1 MTDIRK
7 SSMRPMLLAV
17 LIATCAA
24 PAAQA
29 QAPYTRFDEA
39 PQVEAPSQAEQR
51 AWTDW
56 LQRSA
61 AALAERV
68 QPRDLALAA
77 MLRSAT
83 MMAGDALRDD
93 DDAPSAAA
101 PVDAQADAWRRSA
114 ADTAGGDALANA
126 LLMAGGD
133 APLRLRAAQRWL
145 GSDPE
150 NLAPLLY
157 RGGRVDTLLTDARGA
172 RRFDL
177 GMLEQVRWIQAA
189 LLRHP
194 PTAAERAALADG
206 GDDIADE
213 HAATIAMSLWAA
225 FPPPGLA
232 PMLQACT
239 PDALRGDAARLRD
252 CRHIGTLMA
261 DTADT
266 QLGRM
271 LGLDLLA
278 RTAATAAERRD
289 AQSRQRTL
297 DWQMLEWGRIAG
309 SQPRDGAAQ
318 LVRLLADPS
327 IRSEVALVE
336 RVLQEAGMSP
346 TPPADWQPMR

>member
-7 SSMRPMLLAV
+7 SPMRPMLLAV
-17 LIATCAA
+17 LIATFAI

-39 PQVEAPSQAEQR
+39 PQAEAPSQAEQR

-61 AALAERV
+61 AAVAERG

-83 MMAGDALRDD
+83 TMAGHTPRD
-93 DDAPSAAA
+93 DDAPSSAA
-101 PVDAQADAWRRSA
+101 PADAQADAWRRSA
-114 ADTAGGDALANA
+114 ADKAGDDALANA

-145 GSDPE
+145 GADPE

-157 RGGRVDTLLTDARGA
+157 RGGRIDTLLADARAA

-194 PTAAERAALADG
+194 PTATERAALADA
-206 GDDIADE
+206 GDYIADE
-213 HAATIAMSLWAA
+213 HAATIAMTLWAA

-271 LGLDLLA
+271 LGLELLA
-278 RTAATAAERRD
+278 RTASTAAERRD

-336 RVLQEAGMSP
+336 RVLQEAGVP
-346 TPPADWQPMR
+346 VTPPADWQPMR